1 MDKPARKTTLKD
13 VARMCNVSPMTV
25 SKMLNGKGGVS
36 KETAKRIWKAIRQ
49 LNYTPN
55 LIAKSLRVNKTLTL
69 GVVTSD
75 SSELLFPKMISGII
89 ETATAS
95 GYSVVIANSNQS
107 EEREEQSIRVL
118 LNKRIDGLVLAA
130 PFRLDEDRV
139 AEIKNFGIP
148 LVLMMRSTDLPVDF
162 VASDNDAGGY
172 QLIEYLARTGGPN
185 HGEYYFIN
193 LPREHHNGEE
203 RRKAMRTA
211 MADFGIDYNPSH
223 AWYVEPNFAA
233 GHAAMRDLLASGVRK
248 GTVVCGCDVIAVGA
262 IQAALEAGVRIPE
275 EIRITGYDDI
285 EMLDYLNVP
294 LTTMRQQVYVMG
306 QEGVKILLRRIDEG
320 EGAPMQSRIPCE
332 LILRKS
338 T

>member
-118 LNKRIDGLVLAA
+118 LNKRIDGIVLAA
-130 PFRLDEDRV
+130 PFRFDEDRV

-148 LVLMMRSTDLPVDF
+148 LVLMMRSTELPVDF

-185 HGEYYFIN
+185 HGAYYFIN

-211 MADFGIDYNPSH
+211 MADFGITYDSSH
-223 AWYVEPNFAA
+223 ASYVEPNFAA
-233 GHAAMRDLLASGVRK
+233 GHAAMGKLLASGVRK

-275 EIRITGYDDI
+275 DIRITGYDDI